1 MGFESTLLN
10 ITKCFKFE
18 KSLMFRSHIW
28 HIRMNIRTCEW
39 VIIYEKK
46 FNELKLDFSHEA
58 DQSKCDVFHA
68 FSQFTAIILSVENK
82 DKEDIIL

>member
-1 MGFESTLLN
+1 
-10 ITKCFKFE
+10 
-18 KSLMFRSHIW
+18 
-28 HIRMNIRTCEW
+28 MNIRTCEW